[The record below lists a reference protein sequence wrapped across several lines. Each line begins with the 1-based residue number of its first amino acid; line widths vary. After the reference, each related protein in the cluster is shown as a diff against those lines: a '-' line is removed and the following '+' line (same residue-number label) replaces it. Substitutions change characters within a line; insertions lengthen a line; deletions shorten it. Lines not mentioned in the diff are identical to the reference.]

1 MWAYQVHS
9 QGSKAMTELSI
20 AERAKLLL
28 SVIEE
33 FSDQNGTLTAND
45 LKKILS
51 KRYPEW
57 KLSRDEVALMEKE
70 LTKGFEEA
78 KEVKEGKEVQNTA
91 QAGKL
96 SFRETLHSIS
106 ILKSLLLV
114 HTKEEILDMLKV
126 LAPDE

>member
-78 KEVKEGKEVQNTA
+78 KEVKEGKEV
-91 QAGKL
+91 
-96 SFRETLHSIS
+96 
-106 ILKSLLLV
+106 
-114 HTKEEILDMLKV
+114 
-126 LAPDE
+126 